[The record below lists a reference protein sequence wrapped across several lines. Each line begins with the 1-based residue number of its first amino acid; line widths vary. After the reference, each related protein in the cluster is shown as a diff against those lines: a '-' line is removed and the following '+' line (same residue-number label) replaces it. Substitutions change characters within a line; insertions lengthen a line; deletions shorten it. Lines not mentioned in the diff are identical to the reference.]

1 MSQHVTSAVHQ
12 PALCGSGV
20 ALPCPDVA
28 LNCSYALLGKPY
40 GGPVA

>member
-1 MSQHVTSAVHQ
+1 MSQHVTSAAHQ
-12 PALCGSGV
+12 PALCGSGIT
-20 ALPCPDVA
+20 LSYPGIT